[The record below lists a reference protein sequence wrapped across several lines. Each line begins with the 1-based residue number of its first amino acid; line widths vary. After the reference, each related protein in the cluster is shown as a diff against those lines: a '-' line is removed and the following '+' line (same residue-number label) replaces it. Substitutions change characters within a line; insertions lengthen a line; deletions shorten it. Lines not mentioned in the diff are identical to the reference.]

1 MTLINNTQVTID
13 TTVPTLTIGQIQLSA
28 DRRSTKDK
36 PLTDA
41 ERIRR
46 AVLPAGHWGELAAS
60 INDARSQSLTDIL
73 RSAITAIASDRLR
86 DTLAAEPM
94 QRTIVLADYTVPA
107 LLSWNSETAAGR
119 GSITFTREQVETW
132 FAGSVTL
139 QALQTKWQATGKT
152 VAQLAALQQFVTNR
166 FATLAA
172 KHHGLKDE
180 AAAAKLA
187 ALIDPADLDGSSAAL
202 VTEILGRLD
211 AIGKQLKAKAAEAT
225 VSMDD
230 L

>member
-1 MTLINNTQVTID
+1 MTIINTTSVTID

-28 DRRSTKDK
+28 DRRSTTANK
-36 PLTDA
+36 LTDA

-73 RSAITAIASDRLR
+73 RTALTSIASDRLR

-94 QRTIVLADYTVPA
+94 QRTISLQDYTVPA
-107 LLSWNSETAAGR
+107 LLAWNSETAAGR
-119 GSITFTREQVETW
+119 GSITFTREQVEAW
-132 FAGSVTL
+132 LASSATL

-152 VAQLAALQQFVTNR
+152 VSQLAALQQFVTNR

-172 KHHGLKDE
+172 KNHGLKDE
-180 AAAAKLA
+180 ADASKLA

-225 VSMDD
+225 ISMDD